1 MLGLFKKAIKIYAP
15 MNGNVVDITEI
26 DDPVFSQKMVGD
38 GVAIIPESMDVLA
51 PMDGEITQFFETGH
65 AFSIKNGDIEIL
77 VHVGMDTVELKGEGF
92 TKIKK
97 VGDTVKHGD
106 VILKVDLQKIEE
118 NGKKIDTPIVV
129 MDAENREIKKITG
142 AATAGETVIME
153 VK

>member
-65 AFSIKNGDIEIL
+65 AFSIKNGDTEIL
-77 VHVGMDTVELKGEGF
+77 VHVGMDTVELKGGGF

-106 VILKVDLQKIEE
+106 VILKVDLQKIKE

>member
-65 AFSIKNGDIEIL
+65 AFSIKNGDTEIL

-92 TKIKK
+92 AKIKK

>member
-1 MLGLFKKAIKIYAP
+1 
-15 MNGNVVDITEI
+15 
-26 DDPVFSQKMVGD
+26 
-38 GVAIIPESMDVLA
+38 
-51 PMDGEITQFFETGH
+51 MDGEITQFFETGH
-65 AFSIKNGDIEIL
+65 AFSIKNGDTEIL

-129 MDAENREIKKITG
+129 MDAENREIKKISG